1 MRQLNGVYTQF
12 SNRRQRRV
20 GHLFQGRYKAILVDR
35 DAYLL
40 ELTRYVVLN
49 PVRAGMVKSPG
60 EWPWSSYNAMMGREA
75 SPRWLA
81 TDKILS
87 QFGSN
92 RLEARESYKR
102 FVAEGIGRK
111 SVWRDLRRQIYLGDE
126 RFIERM
132 QAKLKEE
139 SEDVN
144 IPRAQ
149 RRPPAPSLDLIRGA
163 HGERDRTIVVAYET
177 GEYSYKHI
185 ADHFGVHFTTVGRII
200 RESRKVR

>member
-92 RLEARESYKR
+92 RLEA
-102 FVAEGIGRK
+102 
-111 SVWRDLRRQIYLGDE
+111 
-126 RFIERM
+126 M

-200 RESRKVR
+200 RESRNEALARVAGEMKKP